1 MSSKSEVFL
10 NSLIGTN
17 YQNND
22 CYIEAFDMNK
32 NVIQKELLEDFLSRK
47 EYSKK
52 IKENKKR
59 KHSV

>member
-1 MSSKSEVFL
+1 M

-32 NVIQKELLEDFLSRK
+32 NVIQKELLEDFLSIK